1 MKVGIPKEI
10 FPGERRVAATPMTVS
25 KMRKLGL
32 EVLVQSGAGDA
43 ADYSDAAYMETGAEI
58 VPDAAS
64 LWAQAEIVLKVRP
77 PEALGAAG
85 PDGSDPGNEADL
97 LKEGGTLLGFVWPG
111 QNPTLVERL
120 AKRKATVLAM
130 DAVPRITRAQK
141 MDALSAM
148 ANLVGYRAVVEA
160 ASALGRIFGGQMTAA
175 GRSPPAHVL
184 IVGAG
189 VAGLA
194 AIAAAKGLGATVKAF
209 DTRAA
214 VREQVE
220 SLGASFLELDF
231 KETGEGD
238 GGYAKEMSEAFLAA
252 EQALI
257 AQHAKSSDVVITTAL
272 IPGRPAPVLLTSGA
286 VVSMA
291 PGSVIVD
298 LAAEQGGNCP
308 LTERD
313 KIVEKFGKKIIG
325 YVDLPSRLARQA
337 SDLYAMTVFNL
348 LEDLIDEKTGKL
360 DLDLEDEVH
369 RGAVVLQAG
378 KLLWPPPS
386 RPRPRSAAPPPEQ
399 KKKAAS
405 AHGAPHPPSKAGPWG
420 MAIVGTL
427 LLAAGYFAGGEFVEH
442 LTVFLLAC
450 VVGWHVVWNVAP
462 ALHTPLMSV
471 TNAISGIIL
480 VGGILLMRVGGVGP
494 VTLLAAVAILIA
506 TINVAGGFLVTQR
519 MLRMF
524 RR

>member
-1 MKVGIPKEI
+1 MKVGIPKEM
-10 FPGERRVAATPMTVS
+10 FPGERRVAATPATVAR
-25 KMRKLGL
+25 MRKLGL
-32 EVLVQSGAGDA
+32 EVLVQAGAGA
-43 ADYSDAAYMETGAEI
+43 GADYADAAYLETGAEI
-58 VPDAAS
+58 VPDAEA
-64 LWAQAEIVLKVRP
+64 LWAQADLVLKVRP
-77 PEALGAAG
+77 PDVPVA
-85 PDGSDPGNEADL
+85 DGRLEADR
-97 LKEGGTLLGFVWPG
+97 LKEGGAFLGFLWPG
-111 QNPTLVERL
+111 QNKPLVERL
-120 AKRKATVLAM
+120 AARKATAFAM

-148 ANLVGYRAVVEA
+148 ANLVGYRAVIEA
-160 ASALGRIFGGQMTAA
+160 SSHLGRMFGGQMTAA
-175 GRSPPAHVL
+175 GRFPPANVL

-194 AIAAAKGLGATVKAF
+194 AIAAAKGLGASVKAF

-214 VREQVE
+214 VREQIE
-220 SLGASFLELDF
+220 SLGATFLELDV
-231 KETGEGD
+231 KETGEGE

-257 AQHAKSSDVVITTAL
+257 AQHAKSADVVITTAL
-272 IPGRPAPVLLTSGA
+272 IPGRPAPALLTSGA
-286 VVSMA
+286 VLSMA

-313 KIVEKFGKKIIG
+313 KVVEKFGVKILG
-325 YVDLPSRLARQA
+325 FTDLPSRMARQA
-337 SDLYAMTVFNL
+337 SDLYAMTVYNL
-348 LEDLIDEKTGKL
+348 LEDLLKEGKL
-360 DLDLEDEVH
+360 AVNLEDEVH
-369 RGAVVLQAG
+369 RGAIVLQEG

-386 RPRPRSAAPPPEQ
+386 KPKPPSAAPQPARKKAELTAHAAPPP
-399 KKKAAS
+399 
-405 AHGAPHPPSKAGPWG
+405 PSKIGPVLGVLAAG
-420 MAIVGTL
+420 
-427 LLAAGYFAGGEFVEH
+427 LLAAAGLVAGSEFVEH

-450 VVGWHVVWNVAP
+450 VVGWHVIWNVAP

-480 VGGILLMRVGGVGP
+480 VGGILLMRAGGVGA
-494 VTLLAAVAILIA
+494 VTVLAAVAILIA

>member
-1 MKVGIPKEI
+1 MKVGIPKEV
-10 FPGERRVAATPMTVS
+10 FEGERRVAATPPTCA

-32 EVLVQSGAGDA
+32 EVVVEAGAGLA
-43 ADYSDAAYMETGAEI
+43 ADYDDASYLEVGATI
-58 VPDAAS
+58 APDAAAIWS
-64 LWAQAEIVLKVRP
+64 QADIVLKVRAP
-77 PEALGAAG
+77 SSKEA
-85 PDGSDPGNEADL
+85 SL
-97 LKEGGTLLGFVWPG
+97 LKEGGALLGFVWPG
-111 QNPTLVERL
+111 QNKPLVEQL
-120 AKRKATVLAM
+120 AERKATVMAM

-148 ANLVGYRAVVEA
+148 ANLVGYRAVIEA
-160 ASALGRIFGGQMTAA
+160 SSALGRIFGGQMTAA
-175 GRSPPAHVL
+175 GRSAPANVL
-184 IVGAG
+184 VVGAG

-209 DTRAA
+209 DTRPA

-220 SLGASFLELDF
+220 SLGARFLEFEF
-231 KETGEGD
+231 KESGEGQ
-238 GGYAKEMSEAFLAA
+238 GGYAKEMSEAYLAA

-257 AQHAKSSDVVITTAL
+257 ATHAKSADVVITTAL

-286 VVSMA
+286 VVAMGH
-291 PGSVIVD
+291 GSVVVD

-325 YVDLPSRLARQA
+325 YTDLPSRLARQA
-337 SDLYAMTVFNL
+337 SDLYATTIYNL
-348 LEDLIDEKTGKL
+348 LEDIYDEKLGKIE
-360 DLDLEDEVH
+360 LDLEDEVH
-369 RGAVVLQAG
+369 RGAVVLKEG

-386 RPRPRSAAPPPEQ
+386 KPPPRAEAPREPKKVPTAGGHGHGHGAAPP
-399 KKKAAS
+399 
-405 AHGAPHPPSKAGPWG
+405 SKSGPWVMG
-420 MAIVGTL
+420 AVGAL
-427 LLAAGYFAGGEFVEH
+427 LLVAGYFAGNEFVEH

-450 VVGWHVVWNVAP
+450 VVGWHVIWNVAP

-480 VGGILLMRVGGVGP
+480 VGGILLMRTGGIGA
-494 VTLLAAVAILIA
+494 VTLLAAVAVLIA